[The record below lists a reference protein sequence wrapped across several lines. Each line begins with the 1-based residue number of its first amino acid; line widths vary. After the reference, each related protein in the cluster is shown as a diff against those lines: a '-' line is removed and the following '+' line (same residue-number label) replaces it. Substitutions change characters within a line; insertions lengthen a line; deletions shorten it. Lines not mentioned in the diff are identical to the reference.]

1 MRLKDVADIEFG
13 SSMYDIYST
22 LNGKPSAAI
31 TVKQS
36 YGSNASDVIKNVKAL
51 MADLE
56 KKYFPKGNA
65 LRNQL
70 RRFQISGCFYGKS
83 NTLYSEAFILVAIVV
98 FLFLGDWRSTL
109 IPGTSSSGFTYRNI
123 CRNVGLWY
131 YAKHDFTFCSG
142 NGNWSSR
149 R

>member
-1 MRLKDVADIEFG
+1 
-13 SSMYDIYST
+13 MYDIYST

-56 KKYFPKGNA
+56 KNTFPKGMHYEISYDVS
-65 LRNQL
+65 
-70 RRFQISGCFYGKS
+70 RFLDASMEKSYTYFIRSIYTGCNCCIPFPWRLAFNTDSGTCG
-83 NTLYSEAFILVAIVV
+83 
-98 FLFLGDWRSTL
+98 
-109 IPGTSSSGFTYRNI
+109 SGFACRNI

-131 YAKHDFTFCSG
+131 YTKHDFLLPL
-142 NGNWSSR
+142 
-149 R
+149 

>member
-1 MRLKDVADIEFG
+1 LKDVADIEFG

-56 KKYFPKGNA
+56 KIPSLKECITISVMTFPD
-65 LRNQL
+65 
-70 RRFQISGCFYGKS
+70 S
-83 NTLYSEAFILVAIVV
+83 
-98 FLFLGDWRSTL
+98 WMH
-109 IPGTSSSGFTYRNI
+109 
-123 CRNVGLWY
+123 LW
-131 YAKHDFTFCSG
+131 KK
-142 NGNWSSR
+142 
-149 R
+149 